1 MAVEISAQSRKRSR
15 DDSDPLSPSST
26 VDLKRQRLDAGSP
39 AVGDSRFG
47 AIASA
52 ISGVFG
58 YRRQSVGTAEQTAQN
73 GQNGHADARSA
84 YPEPSEPQAAMTSL
98 PSASVAPVP
107 TATSHTIIPAAEPAP
122 HTNTNTAYAPTA
134 ESPASASKAGSTGL
148 SAPAAAPPTN
158 RPLGRIEIRLP
169 TMSGPPAGLP
179 CLPGLPG
186 IKLSALKGTKWD
198 PDAGKGAKP
207 GKKKAGRPPKVAI
220 SAPAPRGGFNPGI
233 KPISINTEDFADQEN
248 DLFNSPSGT
257 PTKARP
263 FAHTPKG
270 ILTPTKARGGIRSSK
285 SVKFDRHG
293 EVFFDDLPKSPL
305 FKPKPSPRK
314 RKQEE
319 EEDDTITCAICSK
332 PHSKPPNEII
342 LCENCDFAVHQ
353 ECYDVPEIPEG
364 DWLCKSCAQ
373 YDVAKPKPEMKEE
386 PKAEVR
392 TIDRPD
398 IPNLDKHVRSLQRV
412 LLDKCTGRRRLRM
425 AGQEEAAEKV
435 RQLLEQTVLAGEG
448 NSMLLI
454 GPRGSGKTTM
464 VENTIADLSREHK
477 HAFHTVRLNGFIHT
491 DDKLALKEIWR
502 QLGKEMQVEDDLL
515 HRSNYADTMTSL
527 LALLSHPE
535 EISGTSDGMTSQ
547 SVLFVIDE
555 FDMFATHPRQ
565 TLLYNLFDIAQ
576 SRKAPIAVLGCTT
589 RLDVV
594 ETLEKRVKS
603 RFSHRYVYLSP
614 PRNPLAYWQ
623 VCKQGLT
630 VTAEDAAGEGLDV
643 ELEGFAEFIKYWNF
657 KIEDLYTQRAFQDL
671 LQFHYY
677 TSKSASTFFTEWILA
692 LSTLNL
698 KDLRIKVPTA
708 SSPITSLSPPDSKM
722 SLLASLSDLDLALL
736 IAAARLDIVAHT
748 DTVNF
753 AMAYD
758 EYASIVGRQ
767 RVQSATSGLLA
778 VGGSVRV
785 WSRGVAGMAWERLI
799 SLGLLVPS
807 GIGGGAR
814 RVGGLEGRMWKV
826 DVALEEIPAAVKL
839 SAVMAKW
846 CREI

>member
-1 MAVEISAQSRKRSR
+1 MAVEVSVQSRKRSR

-26 VDLKRQRLDAGSP
+26 ADLKRQRLDAGSP

-58 YRRQSVGTAEQTAQN
+58 YKRQSVEATE
-73 GQNGHADARSA
+73 QNGHVDSNHSA
-84 YPEPSEPQAAMTSL
+84 YPEPPAPEMAMTSL
-98 PSASVAPVP
+98 PSTNGASLPTP
-107 TATSHTIIPAAEPAP
+107 TAPTITPAEPLASI
-122 HTNTNTAYAPTA
+122 NTNTAPATTTEQSGNKPTGNTITPA
-134 ESPASASKAGSTGL
+134 TTQPSTASPAP
-148 SAPAAAPPTN
+148 PAN

-169 TMSGPPAGLP
+169 TMPGTIKGAPA
-179 CLPGLPG
+179 G

-198 PDAGKGAKP
+198 PNPDAGSKKSAKRKP
-207 GKKKAGRPPKVAI
+207 GRPPKVPI
-220 SAPAPRGGFNPGI
+220 KAPIPGGGFNPGI
-233 KPISINTEDFADQEN
+233 KPISINTADLADQEN
-248 DLFNSPSGT
+248 EAFNSPSGT

-263 FAHTPKG
+263 FAYTPKG
-270 ILTPTKARGGIRSSK
+270 ILTPTKARGIRSSK
-285 SVKFDRHG
+285 SVKFDKHG
-293 EVFFDDLPKSPL
+293 EVFFDDLPRSPL
-305 FKPKPSPRK
+305 FKSKPAPRK

-319 EEDDTITCAICSK
+319 EEDDGITCAVCSK
-332 PHSKPPNEII
+332 PHSNPPNEII

-373 YDVAKPKPEMKEE
+373 YDVAKPKPEVLEVVKV
-386 PKAEVR
+386 EVR

-425 AGQEEAAEKV
+425 VGQEEAAEKV

-464 VENTIADLSREHK
+464 VENTITELSREHK

-515 HRSNYADTMTSL
+515 NRSNYADTMASL

-535 EISGTSDGMTSQ
+535 EISGVATDGMTSQ

-603 RFSHRYVYLSP
+603 RFSHRYVYLSLP
-614 PRNPLAYWQ
+614 KTPVAYWH

-630 VTAEDAAGEGLDV
+630 VTADDAASEGLDAG
-643 ELEGFAEFIKYWNF
+643 LEGFAEFIRYWNL
-657 KIEDLYTQRAFQDL
+657 KIEDLYTQRTFQDL

-677 TSKSASTFFTEWILA
+677 TSKSPSSFFTEWILP

-708 SSPITSLSPPDSKM
+708 SSPITSLAPPDSKM

-807 GIGGGAR
+807 GIGGGGAR

-839 SAVMAKW
+839 SAAMAKW